1 MYPVYKLIRSVNRQ
15 YPNNGFINAVS
26 VDEETYADAIIP
38 EDLKDIINECL
49 QEIYKDVA
57 LEEIFSF
64 PTVAGQNQYVL
75 PDDCDLR
82 DIVEVTRTGGP
93 GFGHPPIGFIKPIE
107 EIVNGGGRPH
117 PDEDDI
123 EPSPEPEP
131 EPGPE
136 PRPDPIPPMPPYP
149 DPHYGGPYPGWVPN
163 RYWGR
168 RLSRRLVFARDAES
182 LTGDRYFNAWNN
194 KRIGISP
201 TPTNNFEI
209 ITLYYKKR
217 PKTIEYMDDPIQIK
231 DEYMPILKYRVCMEL
246 AKSGSHPDIDMYN
259 IFALEYNNL
268 LTKAKREKDAD
279 KPYYDHVKDNDRPS
293 AYYRRGPRRRWSM
306 W

>member
-1 MYPVYKLIRSVNRQ
+1 MYPVYKLIRAVNRQ

-26 VDEETYADAIIP
+26 VDEETYAGAIIP

-49 QEIYKDVA
+49 QEIYKEVA

-82 DIVEVTRTGGP
+82 DVVEVTRTGGR
-93 GFGHPPIGFIKPIE
+93 GFGHPPLGFIKPIE
-107 EIVNGGGRPH
+107 EIVEGEGTV
-117 PDEDDI
+117 
-123 EPSPEPEP
+123 
-131 EPGPE
+131 
-136 PRPDPIPPMPPYP
+136 PPPPPYP

-168 RLSRRLVFARDAES
+168 RLSRRLVFARDAEA

-217 PKTIEYMDDPIQIK
+217 PKMVEFMDDEIQIK
-231 DEYMPILKYRVCMEL
+231 DEYMPILRYRVCMEL

-259 IFALEYNNL
+259 VFALEFNNL

-279 KPYYDHVKDNDRPS
+279 KPYYDHVKDNERPS